1 MRELCR
7 DSCRHDTC
15 LSNEQKGGNLLKQ
28 WYEQMEAVT
37 RQVGQ
42 VILRSLLDRT
52 LFVLGRAVLVAAPAG
67 LLIWLLANITA
78 GDASLLAHLTRW
90 LDPLGRLLG
99 LDGVILLAFLLGL
112 PANELVLPL
121 ALMGYLAGG
130 SLAELGSLAQLREVL
145 VANGWT
151 WLTALCT
158 MLFSLFHFP
167 CATTLLTIRKESGS
181 TKWMLAAFLLP
192 TIAGVFLCMLTAQ
205 LGRLFLT

>member
-1 MRELCR
+1 M
-7 DSCRHDTC
+7 
-15 LSNEQKGGNLLKQ
+15 
-28 WYEQMEAVT
+28 
-37 RQVGQ
+37 
-42 VILRSLLDRT
+42 
-52 LFVLGRAVLVAAPAG
+52 
-67 LLIWLLANITA
+67 
-78 GDASLLAHLTRW
+78 
-90 LDPLGRLLG
+90 GRLLG

-130 SLAELGSLAQLREVL
+130 SLVELGSLAQLREVL

-158 MLFSLFHFP
+158 MLFSLFHLP
-167 CATTLLTIRKESGS
+167 CATTLLTIRKASGS